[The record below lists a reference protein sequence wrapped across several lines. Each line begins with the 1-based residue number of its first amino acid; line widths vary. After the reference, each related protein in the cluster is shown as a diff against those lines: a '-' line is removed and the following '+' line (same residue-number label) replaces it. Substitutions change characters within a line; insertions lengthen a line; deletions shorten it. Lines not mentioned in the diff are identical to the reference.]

1 MKLNKLFALLAV
13 AFVAVGCYEEY
24 SYVKPNPFYTDD
36 SFEKKFPD
44 AERITIAELKYAFV
58 EEIGS
63 ISGKG
68 GNSSWSDTKYL
79 LIGEDAFVGNDV
91 YIKGKV
97 TTDDEEGNF
106 YKNIYIQDETS
117 GIELKL
123 NNNVGLKYKKGS
135 WVYVRLTGLYL
146 GNYRMMLSLG
156 GAPSESYN
164 KAGEHKFYA
173 NSNIELQ
180 SIIDQHVFV
189 GGNAGELKV
198 GSYDDWLLAP
208 TSVDI
213 ITVTPDNYV
222 EVFKPYEIDYAGIN
236 EAQDPQLGKIKQL
249 VKFEGKFYG
258 TEEVYT
264 HPETGATSSRKM
276 FEISQREIM
285 FGRLMRFE
293 GLQCRYAGV
302 ESFVFDENGQV
313 VYGPVDKDED
323 GEYDLNENGI
333 QILEPQKYI
342 NPALKSGTFD
352 NIYPSWLYSD
362 PRPTVSKPWYHWAFK
377 EEITGRSLYGSVLF
391 AYDMES
397 LNCSANGLYSLRTS
411 GYSRF
416 ARRNICKDGERATIT
431 AIYGIYAKESTYVG
445 DANDWASYQLTVS
458 SINDIVFDNG
468 DAALL
473 TDDQV
478 EALTTEDMKS
488 VPWIDE
494 EGESEYL

>member
-97 TTDDEEGNF
+97 TTDDEEGNL

-189 GGNAGELKV
+189 GGNAGELKK
-198 GSYDDWLLAP
+198 GSYEEWLRYPAN
-208 TSVDI
+208 TDI
-213 ITVTPDNYV
+213 ITVTPTNYLDV
-222 EVFKPYEIDYAGIN
+222 LAPA
-236 EAQDPQLGKIKQL
+236 KIK
-249 VKFEGKFYG
+249 FDGKFYG
-258 TEEVYT
+258 ESIEDEHGVT
-264 HPETGATSSRKM
+264 RKM
-276 FEISQREIM
+276 FEISQREVM
-285 FGRLMRFE
+285 FGRLMCFE
-293 GLQCRYAGV
+293 DLHCRYAGV